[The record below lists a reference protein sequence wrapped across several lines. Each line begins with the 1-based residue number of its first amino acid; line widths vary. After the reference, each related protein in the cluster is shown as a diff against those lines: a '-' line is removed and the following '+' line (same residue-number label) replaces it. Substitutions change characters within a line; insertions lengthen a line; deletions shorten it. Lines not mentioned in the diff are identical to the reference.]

1 MLGRQHLLFGITSS
15 IALSAVM
22 NQSGSPLFASPLA
35 FVGAAAVGSLLP
47 DIDSEN
53 STLGRKIVFISAYLE
68 GRFGHRTVG
77 HEILIMVPLFI
88 LSLLSKSPLFFGLM
102 FGVMGHLFLD
112 SFTKY
117 GISFN
122 YFGNKASY
130 RYKLDRAIGVGRFHL
145 VPSFIYKKID
155 SSGFIAKLL
164 TLALSVGVLYLANV
178 VTMHTEG
185 MNIVSVVTHM

>member
-22 NQSGSPLFASPLA
+22 NRSGSPLFAFPLV

-53 STLGRKIVFISAYLE
+53 SMLGKKITFISAYLD

-88 LSLLSKSPLFFGLM
+88 LSLFAGNPLFFGLM
-102 FGVMGHLFLD
+102 FGIMGHLFLD

-117 GISFN
+117 GISLN

-130 RYKLDRAIGVGRFHL
+130 RYKLDRTIGAGRFHI
-145 VPSFIYKKID
+145 VPGFIYKRID
-155 SSGFIAKLL
+155 SDGFAAKLL
-164 TLALSVGVLYLANV
+164 TLALSAGVLYLANMI
-178 VTMHTEG
+178 TMHTEG
-185 MNIVSVVTHM
+185 MNIVSVVAHM